1 MSLITVQTAF
11 NPADAQ
17 LVRSR
22 LEAAGFHPVVT
33 HELSALSLDGYAM
46 AAGGILI
53 QVPDSEAAE
62 AKEFLTSSTPV
73 EDDPEQDKGEQ
84 GS

>member
-1 MSLITVQTAF
+1 MSLVTIQTAF

-33 HELSALSLDGYAM
+33 HELSALSLDGYAL
-46 AAGGILI
+46 AAGGILV
-53 QVPDSEAAE
+53 QVPVEEAAE
-62 AKEFLTSSTPV
+62 VREFLTNSRPV
-73 EDDPEQDKGEQ
+73 DEDEDGHDQTG
-84 GS
+84 